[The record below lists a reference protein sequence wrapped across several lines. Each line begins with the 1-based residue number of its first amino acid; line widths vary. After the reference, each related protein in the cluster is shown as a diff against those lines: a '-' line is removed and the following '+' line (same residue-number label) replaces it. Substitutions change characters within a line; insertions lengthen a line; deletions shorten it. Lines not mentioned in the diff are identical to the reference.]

1 MDTYLGKARMSESK
15 EAMPQLTESNGE
27 EEEEDKPA
35 KEVSA
40 TDTGHIP
47 PPRGMPSGEG

>member
-1 MDTYLGKARMSESK
+1 MDTYLGKARMSESRD
-15 EAMPQLTESNGE
+15 AMPQLVESNG

-47 PPRGMPSGEG
+47 PPSGMPSGEG